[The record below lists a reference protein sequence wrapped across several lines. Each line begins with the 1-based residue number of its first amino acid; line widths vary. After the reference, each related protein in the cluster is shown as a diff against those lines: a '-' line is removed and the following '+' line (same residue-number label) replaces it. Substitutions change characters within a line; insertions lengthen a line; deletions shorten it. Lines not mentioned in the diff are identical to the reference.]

1 MSDPERLLIRL
12 PTWVGDAVMATP
24 ALRAVRRDLPHTRI
38 ALMGGAPLEPLLA
51 DAGLFDDWVATA
63 SGSGEVAANI
73 AAIEDFGADVALL
86 LPHSFR
92 TAWEIW
98 RASVPR
104 RIGLT
109 GQFRGW
115 LLTDPLR
122 RHRLPQG
129 RRAIPMHHEYLE
141 VVASLGASGDGIG
154 SKLGVSE
161 EVVFSATRR
170 LDALS
175 IDSDRN
181 WIGFH
186 PGAAFGPSKIWPL
199 DRMAMVART
208 LRDDDGCGIVI
219 TCGPGEEPLAR
230 KLRDLVG
237 GEVVDLSEDLWPLD
251 QLKVLMG
258 RLALLV
264 TGDTGPRHIAA
275 GMGTPQVVLMGPTSP
290 DYTDAYLETTSVIR
304 REDVDCSPCQQK
316 VCPLG
321 HHQCMTF
328 IEPEAV
334 IEEVRRWL
342 ARASDF
348 SEGAERA

>member
-1 MSDPERLLIRL
+1 
-12 PTWVGDAVMATP
+12 MATA
-24 ALRAVRRDLPHTRI
+24 ALRAVRRSLPQTRI
-38 ALMGGAPLEPLLA
+38 SLMGGAHLEPLLA
-51 DAGLFDDWVATA
+51 DADLFDDWIPTAT
-63 SGSGEVAANI
+63 GSGKVAANI
-73 AAIEDFGADVALL
+73 DAIRAARADVALI

-104 RIGLT
+104 RIGLAR
-109 GQFRGW
+109 QNRGW

-122 RHRLPQG
+122 PHRLPEG

-141 VVASLGASGDGIG
+141 VVASLGASGDGLG
-154 SKLGVSE
+154 SRLSVAE
-161 EVVFSATRR
+161 EVVSAASQR
-170 LDALS
+170 LEALS
-175 IDSDRN
+175 IGSDRA

-199 DRMAMVART
+199 DRMATVART

-219 TCGPGEEPLAR
+219 TCGPGEEPLAQQ
-230 KLRDLVG
+230 LRGLIG
-237 GEVVDLSEDLWPLD
+237 GEVVDLSDDLWPLD
-251 QLKVLMG
+251 QLKVLMEK
-258 RLALLV
+258 LTLLV

-290 DYTDAYLETTSVIR
+290 DYTDAYLETTRVIR
-304 REDVDCSPCQQK
+304 REDVECSPCQQK

-328 IEPEAV
+328 IEPEQV
-334 IEEVRRWL
+334 IDEVRHWL
-342 ARASDF
+342 AQTSDPAQ
-348 SEGAERA
+348 AEDHA